1 MTGDRSVM
9 SYYNTLCGFCIPQRD
24 GPCNAIIKTEEN
36 KLVFG
41 CKNTIIPNSV
51 MTIGAYAFLR
61 CSGLTSIT
69 IPSSVTSIE
78 AWAFAHCSNLTSVTL
93 MNNNILRD
101 YQVLKGMHSQVVVD

>member
-69 IPSSVTSIE
+69 IPSSVTGIE

-101 YQVLKGMHSQVVVD
+101 